1 MLDEDTWCSFQAT
14 LSEALNTTL
23 ITFIGNGIGL
33 EVLLFHVLICYVRN
47 LYSFSVFTIII
58 NIPLSRMS
66 KVLFFFIRDTVES
79 SEPNK
84 IQNEDIK
91 YFRESLKPIIKLYTR
106 TLY

>member
-1 MLDEDTWCSFQAT
+1 MLDEYKWCLFQAT

-23 ITFIGNGIGL
+23 RTFIGHGIVL
-33 EVLLFHVLICYVRN
+33 ELLLFQVLICYVRN

-58 NIPLSRMS
+58 NIPLSRMR

-84 IQNEDIK
+84 IQNEHIK
-91 YFRESLKPIIKLYTR
+91 YFRESFKPVIKLYTR